1 MSKVFNT
8 IQEMKHN
15 ILNHY
20 IFALLT
26 ITLLTAVIIAAFWPV
41 LSAQAL
47 SFDDDEYMVD
57 NPLVHH
63 PGWSSAGRFLSE
75 VLHPSTV
82 GGYYQPLNMISLM
95 LDWRLGGRPDN
106 LTPFH
111 RTSLIIHVLNTL
123 LIILLLYQL
132 FGSFPAAALVGLL
145 FGVHPMTVETIAWV
159 SERKTLLAAC
169 FSLCSLV
176 LYVNAARGKHKTLY
190 YVGCFL
196 TYILALMSKPTSLP
210 LPVIFL
216 LLDYWPLGRLSWRS
230 VREKFP
236 FFIAAGFCAAITII
250 SQAATARVVAPR
262 AFPLLQI
269 PYTICHN
276 VIFYLHKIFWPV
288 NLSSHYPFPAPMSLS
303 NPAILT
309 GVVGTCVLLA
319 ALVISLR
326 WTPAFLIGW
335 LIFMVAALPTMQI
348 FRFSDVIASD
358 KFAYLPSVGLM
369 LVLAWLLHRSWR
381 TLRSRKSY
389 VFRQSLIVIIIL
401 GLAAAESL
409 ATRHYLTFWKDSLT
423 LYQRMIDL
431 APRSA
436 IPHFAL
442 GCALRKQDRLDEAM
456 QEFRLA
462 VKFNPAYYPA
472 YANLGLALAMTGH
485 NDEAINALQTSLN
498 LHPDDAAYFNLANA
512 YVQAKQ
518 LDKAVPLYEQAIRLN
533 PRYVAA
539 YSNLAAAQTLL
550 QQYDQALLNYQQA
563 LQLDPNH
570 FNTRINF
577 ADTLL
582 ALGRYDLAIP
592 QYEAALRL
600 NPTSARAQE
609 GLQTARLKISAKT
622 SP

>member
-1 MSKVFNT
+1 
-8 IQEMKHN
+8 
-15 ILNHY
+15 
-20 IFALLT
+20 LT
-26 ITLLTAVIIAAFWPV
+26 ITLVTAVIIAAFWPV

-75 VLHPSTV
+75 VFHPSTV

-106 LTPFH
+106 LRPFH

-132 FGSFPAAALVGLL
+132 FGSFPAAALVGML

-169 FSLCSLV
+169 FSLSSLV

-190 YVGCFL
+190 YTGCLL
-196 TYILALMSKPTSLP
+196 TYIFALMSKPTSLP

-216 LLDYWPLGRLSWRS
+216 LLDYWPLGRLSWRT
-230 VREKFP
+230 VRGVIP
-236 FFIAAGFCAAITII
+236 FFIVAGCCAVITII
-250 SQAATARVVAPR
+250 SQAATARVVTPH
-262 AFPLLQI
+262 AFPLMQI

-276 VIFYLHKIFWPV
+276 VIFYLHKIFWPTD
-288 NLSSHYPFPAPMSLS
+288 LSSHYPFPSPMSLS
-303 NPAILT
+303 NPAILI
-309 GVVGTCVLLA
+309 GVVGSFILLA
-319 ALVISLR
+319 ALLISLR
-326 WTPAFLIGW
+326 WTPAFLVGW

-358 KFAYLPSVGLM
+358 KFAYLPSVGLL

-381 TLRSRKSY
+381 ALRSGKSY
-389 VFRQSLIVIIIL
+389 VFSQSIIVIIIL
-401 GLAAAESL
+401 GLAGAESL
-409 ATRHYLTFWKDSLT
+409 ATRHYLTYWKNSLT
-423 LYQRMIDL
+423 LYHRMIDL
-431 APRSA
+431 APESP

-442 GCALRKQDRLDEAM
+442 GCALRKQDQLDEAM

-462 VKFNPAYYPA
+462 AKLDPAYYPA
-472 YANLGLALAMTGH
+472 HINLAMGLFLTGH
-485 NDEAINALQTSLN
+485 TDEAIKEFQTALR
-498 LHPDDAAYFNLANA
+498 LHHDDAAYFNLANA
-512 YVQAKQ
+512 YIQAKQ
-518 LDKAVPLYEQAIRLN
+518 IDKAVPLYQQALQLN

-539 YSNLAAAQTLL
+539 HSNLAAALTLL
-550 QQYDQALLNYQQA
+550 QQYDKALLHYQLA
-563 LQLDPNH
+563 LQLDPDH

-582 ALGRYDLAIP
+582 ALGKYDLAIQ
-592 QYEAALRL
+592 QYESALRL
-600 NPTSARAQE
+600 DPKSTRAQE
-609 GLQTARLKISAKT
+609 GLQTAREKKSAKT
-622 SP
+622 TP